1 MTTTERPW
9 LEQIYQQR
17 RQRTIELTRKAISYL
32 QSQQTGISLSRIV
45 AASRIV
51 DVARKGVSSSGIL
64 TNEVAMQLYV
74 ESRDWRPLKSPF
86 KRIKDAHPLAL
97 RQRPN
102 NGKASVSSSLR
113 RMTKAELVERVLQ
126 LEQALGEMRE
136 ILVKQHA
143 LALAAHPSF
152 R

>member
-1 MTTTERPW
+1 MTSTERPW
-9 LEQIYQQR
+9 LQQIYQQR

-32 QSQQTGISLSRIV
+32 QSQQTGISLSRIA

-51 DVARKGVSSSGIL
+51 DEAGKGVSSSAIL

-74 ESRDWRPLKSPF
+74 ESRDWRPLNSPF
-86 KRIKDAHPLAL
+86 KSSKDAHPLAL
-97 RQRPN
+97 RLRTN
-102 NGKASVSSSLR
+102 NGNASVGSSLR

-143 LALAAHPSF
+143 LALAAHACSG
-152 R
+152 